1 MENPIN
7 TALVLAGELRTR
19 LMPITNIIP
28 KPLVKV
34 GKKAIIAHIIDELS
48 KKTEYIMYMS
58 L

>member
-7 TALVLAGELRTR
+7 TALVLAGELGTR
-19 LMPITNIIP
+19 LRPITNIIP

-34 GKKAIIAHIIDELS
+34 GKKPIIAHIIDELS
-48 KKTEYIMYMS
+48 KMEYIMYMS